1 MTDPRSGP
9 TLSARDTGEP
19 EPELPAAALAELLA
33 PEFDAASVPSLQQAQ
48 AGMPYFAL
56 LRDLVRLGEAHFAV
70 RMAVLT
76 ELASSDRTRWD
87 TDAIARHFA
96 WLLPEA
102 RAAVLRSLRKGG
114 WLEVVDAQVRL
125 TDRGEALYA
134 IVGRVLGIQPEAG
147 DLALGVLN
155 VELSRDLGQEA
166 TPALKHLH
174 HNLRRIVDDAEG
186 SVRSHSEVRVLEARD
201 RIDRNLAWARRARA
215 CVESLDLADDACYR
229 AAQSVGAA
237 LGELHQWQAVL
248 QRAIGDLQ
256 QKRIQLGSSGLSMTD
271 VTGFLMRC
279 DVDELADFGRPLVS
293 VPVQPLFLILDN
305 ALSEAEYEWLHGPD
319 RQDTPDLQG
328 WTNGP
333 PEHSAAGALEL
344 PEFGALDR
352 FVADIQALVQK
363 GGVQKLSSFVPRR
376 SWAESAWRLS
386 VLALG
391 ESLVPVV
398 RPGRADA
405 SEMAAHEERQD
416 ATHQALLHALGG
428 TPFEVAVA
436 GDGAD
441 RDKVWVE
448 FASEVSRGVIRL
460 YEGGAASGVV
470 EVGGVGRSA
479 VSDAAGP

>member
-1 MTDPRSGP
+1 MAELRPGP
-9 TLSARDTGEP
+9 TLSARDTGDP

-33 PEFDAASVPSLQQAQ
+33 PEFDASTIPSLQQAQ
-48 AGMPYFAL
+48 AGMPYFGL

-87 TDAIARHFA
+87 VDAIARHFA
-96 WLLPEA
+96 WLLPDA
-102 RAAVLRSLRKGG
+102 RTAVLRSLRKGG
-114 WLEVVDAQVRL
+114 WLELVDAQVRL

-186 SVRSHSEVRVLEARD
+186 AVRSHSEVRVLEARD

-229 AAQSVGAA
+229 AAQEVGAA

-256 QKRIQLGSSGLSMTD
+256 QKRIQLGSTGLSMTD

-279 DVDELADFGRPLVS
+279 DVEELADFGRPLVS
-293 VPVQPLFLILDN
+293 MPVQPLFLILDN
-305 ALSEAEYEWLHGPD
+305 ALSEAEYEWVHGPD
-319 RQDTPDLQG
+319 RQDTPGLQG
-328 WTNGP
+328 WTDGP
-333 PEHSAAGALEL
+333 PEDSQAGALEL

-352 FVADIQALVQK
+352 FVADVQALALK
-363 GGVQKLSSFVPRR
+363 GGVQKLAAFVPRR
-376 SWAESAWRLS
+376 SWVESAWRLS

-391 ESLVPVV
+391 ESLAPVL
-398 RPGRADA
+398 RPASGPSADT
-405 SEMAAHEERQD
+405 AADGEGGSAAEERQD
-416 ATHQALLHALGG
+416 ATQQALLHALGG

-441 RDKVWVE
+441 KDKVWVE

-460 YEGGAASGVV
+460 QT
-470 EVGGVGRSA
+470 A
-479 VSDAAGP
+479 VSVAPAIPASTAP